1 MPQLTLD
8 DFAVG
13 TPHLNKSDP
22 CPGGKCRLGPAIH
35 LQKAETQ
42 SHDAILHGLDRQVG
56 NLFFGR
62 GPFEPTIGAWDGIP
76 IVYAQSHPD
85 PRVFKGAGI
94 AEQLDLINGAI
105 IGETSHSRI
114 ELAGHPKLMLKKNY
128 TAETAERLFN
138 EGLITEEQLNRSKA
152 AINQAL
158 DLWQSGKL
166 SHSSGFIC
174 PDDGI
179 QLTGVVTPN
188 HILDFEE
195 TDIDQPKDRMSVI
208 LNKRSEGNNVIDTET
223 DEDDTGTG
231 TDPGKTNI
239 GKVMSGKNQ
248 GRLKTIL
255 DAITDFFNDISGTA
269 ETTKTN
275 ATTPSVPPNPSGYKV
290 GDNAADC
297 KLTESQ
303 FGDMAFSEVR
313 KRFAFDSG
321 GETFTGLK
329 LPHHSV
335 DGTLR
340 PNCVR
345 AALQAI
351 GGARSGSPMDLGG
364 KKDAVVAH
372 LENHMNE
379 IKKQSEPGTK
389 QSKLNQEVKMTDED
403 VTSTAEIETV
413 DKSVYDAALAEK
425 DEMIAQLQKEFAEL
439 KTAQEEAKKNKEDA
453 NWAKLKAEVI
463 PKGLVK
469 EEADEMDLR
478 KLSKEDPL
486 AFNLK
491 IQEYRATDQ
500 FKEEGESHVSGPD
513 KEVREQKEIDMV
525 LEKDR
530 GRNIPGRLH

>member
-76 IVYAQSHPD
+76 IVYAPSHPD

-174 PDDGI
+174 PDDGV
-179 QLTGVVTPN
+179 QLTGVVIPN

-223 DEDDTGTG
+223 DEDDTGT
-231 TDPGKTNI
+231 DPGKTNI

-255 DAITDFFNDISGTA
+255 DAITDFFNDISGTDENSSSQGA
-269 ETTKTN
+269 KKNMEYVATKSRT
-275 ATTPSVPPNPSGYKV
+275 APNNSLEGKIARV
-290 GDNAADC
+290 QAALSE
-297 KLTESQ
+297 KL
-303 FGDMAFSEVR
+303 
-313 KRFAFDSG
+313 
-321 GETFTGLK
+321 GLK
-329 LPHHSV
+329 YPDGSERDVWVVMTLLDKVIWQNPV
-335 DGTLR
+335 DEKYFVTEYTLDGE
-340 PNCVR
+340 NVI
-345 AALQAI
+345 LGESDEVEQAYVLKEANSI
-351 GGARSGSPMDLGG
+351 FTNMTAKDL
-364 KKDAVVAH
+364 DAITRR
-372 LENHMNE
+372 NKMNE
-379 IKKQSEPGTK
+379 S
-389 QSKLNQEVKMTDED
+389 DE
-403 VTSTAEIETV
+403 TIE
-413 DKSVYDAALAEK
+413 KSVHDAALAEK